1 MNIPWY
7 IVGLLGCK
15 TTTHGYTLDVL
26 DMQRGYMGC
35 HKIWRSTTVEHGT
48 PMVTFRSWD
57 ITPTMVEYDPLKIS
71 GTTPR
76 SRDEITWD
84 A

>member
-1 MNIPWY
+1 
-7 IVGLLGCK
+7 
-15 TTTHGYTLDVL
+15 
-26 DMQRGYMGC
+26 
-35 HKIWRSTTVEHGT
+35 
-48 PMVTFRSWD
+48 MVTFRSWD